1 MKVGQSS
8 LYPWLQGAALGLA
21 AMVATV
27 TLSQATIKTET
38 APTQPSCT
46 PGSYDKDGKY
56 VEDEACSK
64 EYTAYQDA
72 QTKFQATQQK
82 TNQKQ
87 VGVAAIIAAVLLVA
101 GSMFSR
107 KAAAIK
113 GLAAGGA
120 AGLVGLALVQM
131 STYTSTLRATILGLF
146 LLAILVIGW
155 TWLDPESAKE

>member
-1 MKVGQSS
+1 MKVQKSS

-21 AMVATV
+21 AMAATI
-27 TLSQATIKTET
+27 TLSQATVKSQA

-82 TNQKQ
+82 SNQKQ
-87 VGVAAIIAAVLLVA
+87 VGVAAIIAAVLLVV
-101 GSMFSR
+101 GSLFSR
-107 KAAAIK
+107 KAVALR

-120 AGLVGLALVQM
+120 AGLVGLAL
-131 STYTSTLRATILGLF
+131 T
-146 LLAILVIGW
+146 
-155 TWLDPESAKE
+155 